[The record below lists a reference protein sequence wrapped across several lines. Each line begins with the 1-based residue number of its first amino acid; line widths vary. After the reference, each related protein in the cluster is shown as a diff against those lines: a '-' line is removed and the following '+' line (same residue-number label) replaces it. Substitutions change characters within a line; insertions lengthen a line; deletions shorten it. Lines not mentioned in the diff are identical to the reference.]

1 VSLRGLLLGACASLC
16 AILAA
21 LAALEAAD
29 RLGEALGLGAL
40 RPLVLVT
47 VLFLSLTVLQAAW
60 DRIERIIRPP
70 SRRGHV
76 SEGSAE

>member
-1 VSLRGLLLGACASLC
+1 MSLRDVILGAGLTLGAVLV
-16 AILAA
+16 ALVAWIAA
-21 LAALEAAD
+21 GD
-29 RLGEALGLGAL
+29 VGDALGLEPL

-47 VLFLSLTVLQAAW
+47 VLFLSLTALQAAW
-60 DRIERIIRPP
+60 DRIERLIRRL